1 MIDSRVLLSLLSYI
15 EPLPRKNAPGNVF
28 EWTLSQT
35 EELQLHAI
43 AALTILLPMSLN
55 EYFEYHVGTRLLLFY
70 EWTINDGERE
80 RERCSTGNQHKELCS
95 LIDEYQSQ
103 GNSFF
108 GKGGRNNK
116 RSQLRY
122 ILRLFRSLL
131 STRDERVQLDLCDQG
146 IIPSITSRKT
156 RLCPLLLFS
165 SDSLL
170 GYLRRITQQK
180 SIQMDYVDLDI
191 ICDGLF
197 VLSCLCELD
206 VHRKVELLSLSPAR
220 LVSERTSSLGDL
232 WFGGH

>member
-1 MIDSRVLLSLLSYI
+1 MIDSRVLLALLSYI
-15 EPLPRKNAPGNVF
+15 EPLPRKSAPGNTF

-70 EWTINDGERE
+70 EWTINDGKTNI
-80 RERCSTGNQHKELCS
+80 SS
-95 LIDEYQSQ
+95 LISETEFSSYFQMNIKVKETASLA
-103 GNSFF
+103 
-108 GKGGRNNK
+108 KVGRNNK

-146 IIPSITSRKT
+146 IIPSIT
-156 RLCPLLLFS
+156 
-165 SDSLL
+165 

-191 ICDGLF
+191 ICDGLLYSRVYANWTYIEKWDRYRQIRF
-197 VLSCLCELD
+197 WSNETCL
-206 VHRKVELLSLSPAR
+206 
-220 LVSERTSSLGDL
+220 
-232 WFGGH
+232 

>member
-1 MIDSRVLLSLLSYI
+1 MQRVL
-15 EPLPRKNAPGNVF
+15 F
-28 EWTLSQT
+28 TL
-35 EELQLHAI
+35 A
-43 AALTILLPMSLN
+43 
-55 EYFEYHVGTRLLLFY
+55 
-70 EWTINDGERE
+70 
-80 RERCSTGNQHKELCS
+80 
-95 LIDEYQSQ
+95 DEYQSQ

-146 IIPSITSRKT
+146 IIPSIT
-156 RLCPLLLFS
+156 
-165 SDSLL
+165 

-197 VLSCLCELD
+197 ILTCLCELD
-206 VHRKVELLSLSPAR
+206 VHRKVRSR
-220 LVSERTSSLGDL
+220 SSGQILIE
-232 WFGGH
+232 